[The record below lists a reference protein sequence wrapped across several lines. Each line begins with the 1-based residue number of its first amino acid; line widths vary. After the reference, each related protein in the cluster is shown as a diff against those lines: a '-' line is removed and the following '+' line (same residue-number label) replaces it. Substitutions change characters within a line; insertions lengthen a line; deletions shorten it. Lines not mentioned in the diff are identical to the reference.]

1 MSTPRVAAWRRLRRL
16 GAVPLTPGSAVVA
29 YSDHLH
35 EQMDW
40 IAEEIT
46 DAGGDAWVL
55 PVGQLPEGDE
65 VRIKRAMRG
74 ASIAPKSATRIGVS
88 ARKG

>member
-1 MSTPRVAAWRRLRRL
+1 VAA
-16 GAVPLTPGSAVVA
+16 
-29 YSDHLH
+29 YSEYMH

-55 PVGQLPEGDE
+55 PVGELPASDE
-65 VRIKRAMRG
+65 SRIKRAMRG
-74 ASIAPKSATRIGVS
+74 ASTASKSATRVTGAGAAAKKS
-88 ARKG
+88 